1 MNRFMITA
9 RSAVTLGFLLLFF
22 STAALAEINV
32 EQSESAKLHRIF
44 AQHWERALAENP
56 VRASYLGD
64 RRFNQDWQD
73 LSSLAR
79 RKRRNGD
86 SQALSDL
93 QGIDRELL
101 SAGDQLNYVL
111 FKRRY
116 QDRVEGGEFNSHLT
130 PISHRGGIQTLDE
143 MGNRIR
149 MREVSDF
156 EDWLVRLDKIDGP
169 MDQTMALMNE
179 GIAQG
184 IVAPTIL
191 MQRVPAQIKRQLVTD
206 PEHSPFFKPFI
217 EMPDSFDKATKKRLR
232 ARAKATISTTVIPA
246 YHRLND
252 YFVKTY
258 QPATR
263 ASISTADL
271 PDGTTYYEYLVRRYT
286 TTEMTPDEVYALG
299 LKEVARNRSEMH
311 AVMEDVGFTGTL
323 HEFFTYLRTE
333 PKFYYE
339 TADELFDAYLA
350 ITKRL
355 DPELVQLFG
364 KLPRM
369 PYGLKR
375 IPDAVA
381 PDTTTAY
388 YTRPAADGSRAGYYY
403 VNLYKPETRPKWEME
418 VLSVHEA
425 VPGHH
430 LQIALQQE
438 LESMPNFRRYDGFT
452 AFTEGWGLYSERL
465 GYDLGMYKDPYSKFG
480 QLTYDMWRAV
490 RLVVDTGMHAK
501 GWDRQQAI
509 NYFMDNAPKT
519 ELDITNEIDRY
530 IDNPGQ
536 ALAYKLGQLK
546 LIELRDRAHNK
557 LGGKFDIKAYHDEV
571 LSYGSVP
578 LSVLDDIV
586 NKWIARRL
594 EQSQKSP

>member
-1 MNRFMITA
+1 
-9 RSAVTLGFLLLFF
+9 
-22 STAALAEINV
+22 
-32 EQSESAKLHRIF
+32 
-44 AQHWERALAENP
+44 
-56 VRASYLGD
+56 
-64 RRFNQDWQD
+64 
-73 LSSLAR
+73 
-79 RKRRNGD
+79 
-86 SQALSDL
+86 
-93 QGIDRELL
+93 
-101 SAGDQLNYVL
+101 
-111 FKRRY
+111 
-116 QDRVEGGEFNSHLT
+116 
-130 PISHRGGIQTLDE
+130 
-143 MGNRIR
+143 
-149 MREVSDF
+149 
-156 EDWLVRLDKIDGP
+156 
-169 MDQTMALMNE
+169 
-179 GIAQG
+179 
-184 IVAPTIL
+184 
-191 MQRVPAQIKRQLVTD
+191 
-206 PEHSPFFKPFI
+206 
-217 EMPDSFDKATKKRLR
+217 
-232 ARAKATISTTVIPA
+232 
-246 YHRLND
+246 
-252 YFVKTY
+252 
-258 QPATR
+258 
-263 ASISTADL
+263 
-271 PDGTTYYEYLVRRYT
+271 
-286 TTEMTPDEVYALG
+286 
-299 LKEVARNRSEMH
+299 
-311 AVMEDVGFTGTL
+311 MEDVGFTGTL